1 MKNLKVWQKLLAM
14 GVILMLP
21 FGVVTSRMVASINT
35 LGAEFARQESRGLEY
50 YSPLLTLLQDLQ
62 EQRGLSSLSLSG
74 DATMK
79 GRLDAKR
86 LDVERDVKAL
96 DEVDQRLDDSLH
108 TRATWSELRD
118 EIRTL
123 ASRSSNATPAASYD
137 MHSQTIKKTIALV
150 TAVGDASNL
159 TLDPDLDSY
168 YVMNVLIF
176 QGPELAEIVAQ
187 ARGLGGSIAA
197 NKGRDLAQIEELNRL
212 AILMGFLQTKVDD
225 SFAKIAKAN
234 GTLKTQMDAESRGTA
249 GAIQVVRDRATKLV
263 ESRGQGA
270 NAAEYF
276 DALSPSVESLFATQ
290 QRAKDS
296 LDVLLHNRISKF
308 SWEIAQTL
316 VFAGLGLL
324 FVSAVGLLMTRD
336 MTSNLRR
343 VVDAANQIAVGD
355 LAVQDLPTARHDE
368 IGILAQA
375 FDRNVQALKEVTG
388 VAERI
393 AAGDLMATVAPRS
406 ERDVLGHALANMVQ
420 RLSAL
425 VGEVQRSGDDVNAS
439 VHEIAGTARQQQ
451 ATAAEIAATT
461 TQIGATS
468 KEISATSK
476 ELVRTMNEVSAVAEE
491 SATLAGSG
499 QAGVTRMEDTMR
511 LVMDA
516 AASINARLAVLNEKA
531 GGINQ
536 VVTTIT
542 KVADQ
547 TNLLSLN
554 AAIEAEKAGEYGRGF
569 AVVATEIRRLADQT
583 AVATYDIERMVKD
596 IQSAVTAGVMGMDKF
611 SEEVRRGMQEVQ
623 EVGRQLSQI
632 IHQVQALAPRFEAVS
647 EGMHAQ
653 ATGAEQ
659 ITESLGQ
666 LSDAAQQT
674 VESLRQSNQVIDGLN
689 RAAAGMR
696 SSVSRFNLAA

>member
-1 MKNLKVWQKLLAM
+1 MKNLKVWQKLLVM

-21 FGVVTSRMVASINT
+21 FGAVTWRMVSSINT
-35 LGAEFARQESRGLEY
+35 LGTEFARQERRGLEY
-50 YSPLLTLLQDLQ
+50 YSPLLVLLKDLQ
-62 EQRGLSSLSLSG
+62 EQRDLTSLSLSG
-74 DATMK
+74 DASIK

-86 LDVERDVKAL
+86 LDVERDVKLL
-96 DEVDQRLDDSLH
+96 DEVDQRLDESLQL
-108 TRATWSELRD
+108 RATWAGLSD
-118 EIRTL
+118 EIRKLTTGS
-123 ASRSSNATPAASYD
+123 ANTTPAASFD
-137 MHSQTIKKTIALV
+137 MHSQTIQKTIALV
-150 TAVGDASNL
+150 TAAGDASKL

-168 YVMNVLIF
+168 YLMNVIIF
-176 QGPELAEIVAQ
+176 QGPELAEVVAQ
-187 ARGLGGSIAA
+187 ARGLGSSIAA
-197 NKGRDLAQIEELNRL
+197 NRGSDSAQIEELNRL
-212 AILMGFLQTKVDD
+212 AILMGFLQKKVDD
-225 SFAKIAKAN
+225 SFSKTAQAN
-234 GTLKTQMDAESRGTA
+234 GTLKTQMDGESRSTA
-249 GAIQVVRDRATKLV
+249 GAIQLATDRATKLV
-263 ESRGQGA
+263 ATRGQGA
-270 NAAEYF
+270 NAVEYF
-276 DALSPSVESLFATQ
+276 DALTPSVESLFATQ
-290 QRAKDS
+290 EREHAA
-296 LDVLLHNRISKF
+296 LNVLLDNRISGF
-308 SWEIAQTL
+308 QWEIAQTL
-316 VFAGLGLL
+316 AWAGLGLL
-324 FVSAVGLLMTRD
+324 LVSAVGFVMTRD
-336 MTSNLRR
+336 MTSNLGR
-343 VVDAANQIAVGD
+343 VVGAANQIAVGD
-355 LAVQDLPTARHDE
+355 LAVQNLPTTRQDE

-375 FDRNVQALKEVTG
+375 FDRNVHALKDMTD

-393 AAGDLMATVAPRS
+393 AAGDLKVTVTPRS
-406 ERDVLGHALANMVQ
+406 ERDVLGHALANMVK
-420 RLSAL
+420 RLSTL
-425 VGEVQRSGDDVNAS
+425 VGEVQRSGDEVNSS
-439 VHEIAGTARQQQ
+439 VNEIAGTARQQQ

-461 TQIGATS
+461 TEIGATS
-468 KEISATSK
+468 KQISATSK
-476 ELVRTMNEVSAVAEE
+476 ELVRTMNEVSTVAEE
-491 SATLAGSG
+491 SASLAGSG
-499 QAGVTRMEDTMR
+499 QAGVTRMEETMR
-511 LVMDA
+511 HVMEA
-516 AASINARLAVLNEKA
+516 AASINARLGVLNEKA

-623 EVGRQLSQI
+623 EVGHQLSQI

-647 EGMHAQ
+647 EGMQAQ

-689 RAAAGMR
+689 RAAAGMK